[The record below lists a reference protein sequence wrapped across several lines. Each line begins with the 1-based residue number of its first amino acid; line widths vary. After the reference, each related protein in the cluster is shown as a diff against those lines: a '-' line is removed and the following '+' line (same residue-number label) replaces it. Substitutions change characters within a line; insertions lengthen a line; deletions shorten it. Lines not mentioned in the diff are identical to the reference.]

1 MKVIEEG
8 EYRVRIGNDLIGSVK
23 IAESVISL
31 M

>member
-8 EYRVRIGNDLIGSVK
+8 EYRVRVSDDLIGRVK
-23 IAESVISL
+23 VAESVISL

>member
-8 EYRVRIGNDLIGSVK
+8 EYRVRIGDDLIGRVK
-23 IAESVISL
+23 VAESVISL